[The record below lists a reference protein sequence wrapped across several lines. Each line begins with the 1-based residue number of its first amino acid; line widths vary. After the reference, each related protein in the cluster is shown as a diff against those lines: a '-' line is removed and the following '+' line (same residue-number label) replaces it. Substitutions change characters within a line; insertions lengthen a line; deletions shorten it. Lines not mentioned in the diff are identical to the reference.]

1 MSTKDEKT
9 FKCIIADLVTEIS
22 DVPILKD
29 WCFEYLVENCD
40 SVDIIVKEDSFKKER
55 YLRLSEE
62 DINYIEAGFIF
73 NGRLLYHSG
82 FYLHASAV
90 ELDGK
95 AFLFSAD
102 CCTGKSTHTRNW
114 QKYFGEKARVFND
127 DKPALRKIDGVWY
140 AYGTPW
146 CGKDHINI
154 NMKVPLAGICFL
166 KQAPHNKI
174 RRLTP
179 FEATQKIFS
188 QSFYKFKR
196 TEHLDLMLGL
206 VNDIVSTIPV
216 FELENLPDEEAV
228 KLSYTTMLN
237 AAKEAGL

>member
-1 MSTKDEKT
+1 MEKKEKNI
-9 FKCIIADLVTEIS
+9 FKCNIADLITE
-22 DVPILKD
+22 VP
-29 WCFEYLVENCD
+29 
-40 SVDIIVKEDSFKKER
+40 
-55 YLRLSEE
+55 
-62 DINYIEAGFIF
+62 DINNLKEICKNYICDCKEETDIVISEQEFRKEKLHMLPQELMNYMEAGRLFASYT
-73 NGRLLYHSG
+73 LLYNG
-82 FYLHASAV
+82 LYLHSSAV

-95 AFLFSAD
+95 AYLFSAP
-102 CCTGKSTHTRNW
+102 CGTGKSTHTRNW
-114 QKYFGEKARVFND
+114 QKYFGQKARVFND
-127 DKPALRKIDGVWY
+127 DKPTLRKIDGVWY

-179 FEATQKIFS
+179 FEAAQKIIL
-188 QSFYKFKR
+188 QTIRKFKEKER
-196 TEHLDLMLGL
+196 LDLMLKC
-206 VNDIVSTIPV
+206 VNDIVSTIPI

>member
-1 MSTKDEKT
+1 M
-9 FKCIIADLVTEIS
+9 ADLIVEIPDMNGIRELCTDYMYNGTNEPDIVINES
-22 DVPILKD
+22 DFDMSRFPNFTIEEVYNY
-29 WCFEYLVENCD
+29 FEMGRQFYHNLIFFD
-40 SVDIIVKEDSFKKER
+40 GM
-55 YLRLSEE
+55 
-62 DINYIEAGFIF
+62 YI
-73 NGRLLYHSG
+73 HS
-82 FYLHASAV
+82 SAV

-95 AFLFSAD
+95 AYLFSAP
-102 CCTGKSTHTRNW
+102 CGTGKSTHTRNW
-114 QKYFGEKARVFND
+114 QKYFGENVHVFND

-179 FEATQKIFS
+179 FEAVQKILF
-188 QSFYKFKR
+188 QTIHKFKNN
-196 TEHLDLMLGL
+196 EKLDLMIKSINDL
-206 VNDIVSTIPV
+206 VSKIPV

-228 KLSYTTMLN
+228 KLSYSTMLN

>member
-1 MSTKDEKT
+1 MNIEKKDY
-9 FKCIIADLVTEIS
+9 FKCRIADVIVEIPSVENLEELCADYKYYGNDEVDFVVERERFNKEYYPEIS
-22 DVPILKD
+22 QQL
-29 WCFEYLVENCD
+29 F
-40 SVDIIVKEDSFKKER
+40 
-55 YLRLSEE
+55 
-62 DINYIEAGFIF
+62 NYIEAGRIF
-73 NGRLLYHSG
+73 NSFVLLYNG
-82 FYLHASAV
+82 FYLHSSAV

-95 AFLFSAD
+95 AYLFSAP
-102 CCTGKSTHTRNW
+102 CGTGKSTHTCNW
-114 QKYFGEKARVFND
+114 QKYFGQKARVFND
-127 DKPALRKIDGVWY
+127 DKPTLRKIDGVWY

-166 KQAPHNKI
+166 KQAPYNKI

-179 FEATQKIFS
+179 FEAVKKIFS
-188 QSFYKFKR
+188 QTMYKFKSK
-196 TEHLDLMLGL
+196 EKFDLMIKN
-206 VNDIVSTIPV
+206 VNDIVSTIPI